1 MDNAICVN
9 SSPLD
14 YLTDNTL
21 VVLRMD
27 NTICVNSNC
36 WIAINPLDSVIR
48 LLNNWAWVER
58 HGFETRL
65 GHYVVFLGK
74 MFHSY
79 SSYSWKLRNAPA

>member
-1 MDNAICVN
+1 M
-9 SSPLD
+9 
-14 YLTDNTL
+14 LTL
-21 VVLRMD
+21 IR
-27 NTICVNSNC
+27 

-48 LLNNWAWVER
+48 LLNNWARVER

-79 SSYSWKLRNAPA
+79 SSYS

>member
-1 MDNAICVN
+1 M
-9 SSPLD
+9 
-14 YLTDNTL
+14 LTL
-21 VVLRMD
+21 IR
-27 NTICVNSNC
+27 

-48 LLNNWAWVER
+48 LLNNWARVER

-79 SSYSWKLRNAPA
+79 SSYSACVEEDFTLI

>member
-1 MDNAICVN
+1 M
-9 SSPLD
+9 
-14 YLTDNTL
+14 LTL
-21 VVLRMD
+21 IR
-27 NTICVNSNC
+27 
-36 WIAINPLDSVIR
+36 WIVINPLDSVIR
-48 LLNNWAWVER
+48 LLNNWARVER